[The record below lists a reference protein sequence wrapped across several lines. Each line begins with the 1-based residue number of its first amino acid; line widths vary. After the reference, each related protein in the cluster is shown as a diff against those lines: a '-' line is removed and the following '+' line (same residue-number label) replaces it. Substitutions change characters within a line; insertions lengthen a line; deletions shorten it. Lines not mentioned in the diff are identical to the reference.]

1 MKNQYDAIVVGSG
14 IGGATVARN
23 LVKLGKKV
31 IIFEKGGNHKLLGN
45 HLAIMRMA
53 DMKGFRYTKE
63 GALVA
68 SGITYG
74 GSSVISSGT
83 AFRPPSNS
91 FKTWGI
97 LLDKYLDLAEIET
110 GTTILPDS
118 QLGQGN
124 LNLLAAG
131 NRLGY
136 RWEKLPKLFVD
147 PDKCKI
153 GCSACM
159 MGCKHQAKFTARTL
173 LDEGKHH
180 GLVTQK
186 KKIDHV
192 IIEGNRAIGV
202 KPNRGHSIYSNLVI
216 VSAGGVHSPIIL
228 QKSGIEN
235 SGKSFFM
242 DPMVFTYGVAKEK
255 KNRTINDIPMSV
267 GTYHFHNEGLLQS
280 PVVDPWGLF
289 LLTFALQRTPWNL
302 FRIRH
307 YPRLMGIMTKIQD
320 QKAGHLTRG
329 RLSLSISKPLTS
341 QDQNR
346 LDRGQEIAKEVLI
359 EAGAKKN
366 NLFSTPTR
374 GAHPGGTNS
383 IGEVVNPDLQTNVK
397 NLFVCDASILP
408 HSLGTPLILTLMA
421 FGFRLA
427 DYIKENY

>member
-1 MKNQYDAIVVGSG
+1 MKTHYDAIIVGSG
-14 IGGATVARN
+14 IGGATIARS
-23 LVKLGKKV
+23 LAKLGKKV
-31 IIFEKGGNHKLLGN
+31 VILEKGGNHRFLGN
-45 HLAIMRMA
+45 HFSIMRIA

-63 GALVA
+63 RSLVA

-91 FKTWGI
+91 FKKWDI
-97 LLDKYLDLAEIET
+97 HLDNYLDQVELET
-110 GTTILPDS
+110 GTTILSDS
-118 QLGQGN
+118 QLGEGN

-136 RWEKLPKLFVD
+136 NWEKLPKFVD
-147 PDKCKI
+147 PDKCRI

-159 MGCKHQAKFTARTL
+159 MGCKHKAKFTARVL
-173 LDEGKHH
+173 LEEGEQY

-186 KKIDHV
+186 KEIDHV

-202 KPNRGHSIYSNLVI
+202 KPKRGHSIYSDLVI

-228 QKSGIEN
+228 QKSGIKN

-242 DPMVFTYGVAKEK
+242 DPMIFTYGVAKDK
-255 KNRTINDIPMSV
+255 KKRTINDIPMSV

-289 LLTFALQRTPWNL
+289 LITFALQRTPWNIL
-302 FRIRH
+302 RIRH

-320 QKAGHLTRG
+320 EKAGKLTRG

-341 QDQNR
+341 QDQHR
-346 LDRGQEIAKEVLI
+346 LKRGRNIAKEVLF

-366 NLFSTPTR
+366 KIFSTPTR

-383 IGEVVNPDLQTNVK
+383 VGEVVNPDLQTNVK
-397 NLFVCDASILP
+397 NLFVCDSSILP

-421 FGFRLA
+421 FGLRLA
-427 DYIKENY
+427 DYIKKNY